1 MADRLQAR
9 AQQHKEVYNCVPDY
23 TITDRGQLKL
33 GVSLTTV
40 TSASRKVRSARGS
53 TTTSISAAANKRVG
67 QKWEKFGGM
76 AADKEGEF
84 GAFVAERDTCALAGE
99 AQKLLH
105 SIVQSHPGEESSTS
119 YYHLRATLGALL
131 CRRNCNLARMVI
143 DFSKLAETRA
153 GFVAAAR
160 ARAAAAS
167 ASSSSSSSSSPSS
180 SASTAAAPLNPATN
194 AAAG

>member
-1 MADRLQAR
+1 
-9 AQQHKEVYNCVPDY
+9 
-23 TITDRGQLKL
+23 
-33 GVSLTTV
+33 
-40 TSASRKVRSARGS
+40 
-53 TTTSISAAANKRVG
+53 
-67 QKWEKFGGM
+67 M

-84 GAFVAERDTCALAGE
+84 GAFVSERDTCALAGE

-119 YYHLRATLGALL
+119 YYHLRATPLGALL

-160 ARAAAAS
+160 ARAAAAL
-167 ASSSSSSSSSPSS
+167 ASSSSSSSSPSS
-180 SASTAAAPLNPATN
+180 SAPTAAAPLNPATN